1 MLDQSPLMQ
10 IFVRQPSDVT
20 CNIGFKEISPPPG
33 DTPRDYPPR
42 ENPPEIIPVECSN
55 ILKATLTRISDPKY
69 Q

>member
-1 MLDQSPLMQ
+1 MQ